1 MKYPKSLI
9 LNKSN
14 TNINLIIKGQ
24 GVFIFETTDTSP
36 CTFTFF
42 NKDKTE
48 GIIVVFSTDN
58 LKVNRIG
65 LLEPLNDPNN
75 KTGLTSIS
83 GAYYWFS
90 LDSQNQTLYA
100 GIGETRLDTV
110 IYKYQFTYKDNDER
124 KANKKFLESLVNIIV
139 DSSTISPLKL
149 LRDPITLTMPLI
161 VKNTES
167 LSINHIAEGKYLP
180 KSNLSMMGQ
189 KLYDCISGKNF
200 VLDDNDFPD
209 FSKAIEYS
217 IATKD
222 MWCYKKLK
230 EKSTEFNKD
239 KPNYNETYLRIT
251 LGQNNGESPGIPYVL
266 EIWPV
271 QHFSPIH
278 NHGTANAI
286 IKVLH
291 GSINVKLFPYLSGN
305 TEAVKP
311 FAVKNFHKNDIT
323 WISPTLNQVHQLTNI
338 GNKHTCITIQ
348 CYMYEQENTTHYDYF
363 DYVDDN
369 GEIKQYEPD
378 SDMDFVEFKKRMKEE
393 WNSRP
398 QNKSILSRCL
408 SCFKN

>member
-1 MKYPKSLI
+1 
-9 LNKSN
+9 
-14 TNINLIIKGQ
+14 
-24 GVFIFETTDTSP
+24 
-36 CTFTFF
+36 
-42 NKDKTE
+42 
-48 GIIVVFSTDN
+48 
-58 LKVNRIG
+58 
-65 LLEPLNDPNN
+65 
-75 KTGLTSIS
+75 
-83 GAYYWFS
+83 
-90 LDSQNQTLYA
+90 
-100 GIGETRLDTV
+100 
-110 IYKYQFTYKDNDER
+110 
-124 KANKKFLESLVNIIV
+124 
-139 DSSTISPLKL
+139 
-149 LRDPITLTMPLI
+149 
-161 VKNTES
+161 
-167 LSINHIAEGKYLP
+167 
-180 KSNLSMMGQ
+180 
-189 KLYDCISGKNF
+189 
-200 VLDDNDFPD
+200 
-209 FSKAIEYS
+209 
-217 IATKD
+217 

-378 SDMDFVEFKKRMKEE
+378 SDMDFVEFKKLMKEE
-393 WNSRP
+393 WNNRP
-398 QNKSILSRCL
+398 KNFL
-408 SCFKN
+408 SCLFN